1 MVWLVEAVRGEGGG
15 SKLWDASWG
24 RGLREWRSGCLLLFF
39 LLVATRMRPM
49 WLILLAAG
57 RPLTDLFVN
66 ISSLDA

>member
-1 MVWLVEAVRGEGGG
+1 MLLAG
-15 SKLWDASWG
+15 G

-57 RPLTDLFVN
+57 RPLTDLVVN